1 MSENE
6 KLTFSKTVDDE
17 TLLKAVY
24 ESLKRCIENDS
35 TLQTSTLPMLL
46 CKLTSQIQ
54 LLEDKHKIKLFLCSK
69 ACN

>member
-35 TLQTSTLPMLL
+35 TLQTSTG
-46 CKLTSQIQ
+46 I
-54 LLEDKHKIKLFLCSK
+54 
-69 ACN
+69 